1 MLESSM
7 LTLNSTTLVL
17 QLSSEPIMLKE
28 PSNAISHLTSII
40 LVP

>member
-17 QLSSEPIMLKE
+17 QLSSEPIMFKE
-28 PSNAISHLTSII
+28 PSDSISHLTSIV